1 MTIDISDLISK
12 NIISKKQCLVFETDL
27 FLRESEDIQ
36 LAEPI
41 KLDSTLDFASDIISL
56 NGRITTR
63 LRLSCSRCL
72 EEFYSDIDIEVHEK
86 FSSNLNNKDDEINFI
101 DGNVINMSNI
111 IENSIEMALPIKKL
125 CNEDCK
131 GLCYNCGINLN
142 LSSCEC
148 EKGNIDPRLIKL
160 GNLFSAY

>member
-12 NIISKKQCLVFETDL
+12 NIISKKQCMVFGADA
-27 FLRESEDIQ
+27 FLQESEDIQ
-36 LAEPI
+36 FAEPV
-41 KLDSTLDFASDIISL
+41 KLDSTLDFTGDIISL
-56 NGRITTR
+56 DGRVTTR

-72 EEFYSDIDIEVHEK
+72 EVFYTNIDVEVHEK

-101 DGNVINMSNI
+101 EGNVIDINNI

-125 CNEDCK
+125 CNEECK

-148 EKGNIDPRLIKL
+148 GKGNIDPRLKKL
-160 GNLFSAY
+160 GDLFSAY

>member
-12 NIISKKQCLVFETDL
+12 NIISKKQCLVFEADE
-27 FLRESEDIQ
+27 FLQESEDIKFE
-36 LAEPI
+36 EPV
-41 KLDSTLDFASDIISL
+41 KLDSTLDFTGDIISL
-56 NGRITTR
+56 DGRVTTR

-72 EEFYSDIDIEVHEK
+72 EVFYTDIDIEICEK
-86 FSSNLNNKDDEINFI
+86 FSSNLSNKDDEINFI
-101 DGNVINMSNI
+101 EGDVININNI

>member
-1 MTIDISDLISK
+1 MTIDISDLIRK
-12 NIISKKQCLVFETDL
+12 GIQSKKQCLVFGTDV
-27 FLRESEDIQ
+27 FLQESEDIQ
-36 LAEPI
+36 FAEPI
-41 KLDSTLDFASDIISL
+41 KLDSTLDIASDIISL
-56 NGRITTR
+56 DGKITTR

-72 EEFYSDIDIEVHEK
+72 EKFYTDIDIEVHEK

-101 DGNVINMSNI
+101 EGNVIDIDNI

-142 LSSCEC
+142 LSSCKC
-148 EKGNIDPRLIKL
+148 EKGNVDPRLKKL
-160 GNLFSAY
+160 GDLFLTY